1 VDIGLL
7 LNQNSNLSREDER
20 LLAGLRAGCE
30 DAYEELIQRYQTP
43 VYNLALRLLNDTG
56 DACDVVQEVFLKV
69 FRGVNQFRGQ
79 STVKT
84 WVYRIA
90 VNEAHNRRR
99 WLFRHRP
106 NSVGLEEA
114 GADDHMHE
122 RPIEDGGPSPFQI
135 AFNSERHAL
144 IEQALADINPTFR
157 EALVL
162 REIEDCSYEEIAEIL
177 QISLGTVKSRI
188 LRGREALRKQLAGRV
203 EPAPSFG
210 WAPSR

>member
-1 VDIGLL
+1 MEIGTLL
-7 LNQNSNLSREDER
+7 TQNSNLSAEDES

-43 VYNLALRLLNDTG
+43 VYNLAFRLLDDTG

-69 FRGVNQFRGQ
+69 FRGVNHFRGQ

-84 WVYRIA
+84 WIYRIA
-90 VNEAHNRRR
+90 VNEAHNRQR

-106 NSVGLEEA
+106 NTVGLEEN
-114 GADDHMHE
+114 GTDDCMHE
-122 RPIEDGGPSPFQI
+122 RPIEDAGPSPFQVV
-135 AFNSERHAL
+135 FDGERHAL
-144 IEQALADINPTFR
+144 IEQALNEINPSFR

-162 REIEDCSYEEIAEIL
+162 REMEDCSYEEIADIL

>member
-1 VDIGLL
+1 MDIGLL
-7 LNQNSNLSREDER
+7 LTQNSNLSAEDES
-20 LLAGLRAGCE
+20 LLAGLRAGNE
-30 DAYEELIQRYQTP
+30 NAYEELIQRYQTP
-43 VYNLALRLLNDTG
+43 VYNLALRLLSDSG

-84 WVYRIA
+84 WIYRIA

-106 NSVGLEEA
+106 NPVGLEET
-114 GADDHMHE
+114 GADDQVHE
-122 RPIEDGGPSPFQI
+122 RPLEDGGPSPFQI
-135 AFNSERHAL
+135 AFDSERQAL
-144 IEQALADINPTFR
+144 IEQALGEINPTFR
-157 EALVL
+157 ETLVL
-162 REIEDCSYEEIAEIL
+162 REMEDCSYEEIAEIL

-188 LRGREALRKQLAGRV
+188 LRGREALRRQLAGRV
-203 EPAPSFG
+203 EPTPSYG

>member
-1 VDIGLL
+1 MEIGTLL
-7 LNQNSNLSREDER
+7 TQNSNLSAEDVR

-30 DAYEELIQRYQTP
+30 EAYEELIQRYQAP
-43 VYNLALRLLNDTG
+43 VYNLAYRLLDDSG

-69 FRGVNQFRGQ
+69 FRGVNHFRGQ

-84 WVYRIA
+84 WIYRIA
-90 VNEAHNRRR
+90 VNEAHNCRR

-106 NSVGLEEA
+106 NSVGLEET
-114 GADDHMHE
+114 GTDDCLHE
-122 RPIEDGGPSPFQI
+122 RPIEDGGPSPFQVV
-135 AFNSERHAL
+135 FNSERQAL
-144 IEQALADINPTFR
+144 IEQALNQINPTFR
-157 EALVL
+157 ESLVL
-162 REIEDCSYEEIAEIL
+162 REMEDLSYEEIADIL

-203 EPAPSFG
+203 EPAPSLG